1 MATYTGSRVTAFSGS
16 RLSNVHIGHATRGV
30 TAAVMRKEGIHPQW
44 FPEAKVICNGV
55 EVMTVG
61 GTKPAY
67 NVDIYSGNH
76 PFYQGNRTTLVLDD
90 GQLNKFKKRF
100 AELEELSIVP
110 VLQAGKAEDPTAKE
124 KPAAASQKGKGKKK

>member
-1 MATYTGSRVTAFSGS
+1 MATFTGSRVTAFSGS
-16 RLSNVHIGHATRGV
+16 RVGGVRSSPSTRGA
-30 TAAVMRKEGIHPQW
+30 TAVVMAKKGIHPQW
-44 FPEAKVICNGV
+44 FPEAKVICNGA

-61 GTKPAY
+61 GTKPSY

-76 PFYQGNRTTLVLDD
+76 PFYQGNKTTMVLDD

-100 AELEELSIVP
+100 AELEELSVIP

-124 KPAAASQKGKGKKK
+124 KPAGAAQKGKGKKK

>member
-1 MATYTGSRVTAFSGS
+1 MQTAHTVSSFGGS
-16 RLSNVHIGHATRGV
+16 RLSSVRVGTARRGV

-76 PFYQGNRTTLVLDD
+76 PFYQGNKTTLVLDD

-100 AELEELSIVP
+100 AELEELSVVP
-110 VLQAGKAEDPTAKE
+110 ILQAGKAEDPSAK
-124 KPAAASQKGKGKKK
+124 KDGAPAASKKGKKK